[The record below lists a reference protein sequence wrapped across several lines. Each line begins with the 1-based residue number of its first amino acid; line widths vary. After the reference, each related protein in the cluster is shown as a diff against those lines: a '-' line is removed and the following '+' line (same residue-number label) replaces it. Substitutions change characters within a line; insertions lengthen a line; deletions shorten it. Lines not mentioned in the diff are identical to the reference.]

1 MPERGRN
8 MDYKEFREKILEEL
22 EDFYGKD
29 ALVKIHKI
37 YKNNGVVKY
46 GVVTRCTDGNSS
58 SAVPV
63 IYLEELYRCFCIQF
77 L

>member
-29 ALVKIHKI
+29 ALVKI
-37 YKNNGVVKY
+37 
-46 GVVTRCTDGNSS
+46 
-58 SAVPV
+58 
-63 IYLEELYRCFCIQF
+63 QF
-77 L
+77 IKTTGL